1 MDDSG
6 GVSLY
11 RSGKVV
17 AAAIEKGRVMSIKI
31 ENLNVSFD
39 NKQVIKDL
47 SLKLPEQGVVS
58 IFGPSGAG
66 KTTLFNCLA
75 GLVTPDSGSIT
86 GLEGKRLSMVF
97 QENRLLPWFSALKN
111 VSFVVDGDE
120 AKAKIALSWM
130 ELADAAN
137 KLPTELSGGMQRRV
151 AVARALAYG
160 GDILLLDEPNTGLDE
175 GLAYRMMELVLEQ
188 WEGRLVLL
196 ITHDR
201 SLVEKFADYKYEL
214 S

>member
-1 MDDSG
+1 
-6 GVSLY
+6 
-11 RSGKVV
+11 
-17 AAAIEKGRVMSIKI
+17 MSIRI

-47 SLKLPEQGVVS
+47 SLELPEQGVVS

-111 VSFVVDGDE
+111 VAFVIDGDE
-120 AKAKIALSWM
+120 AKAKMALAWM
-130 ELADAAN
+130 ELADAAD

-151 AVARALAYG
+151 AVARALAHG

-175 GLAYRMMELVLEQ
+175 GLTYRMMELVLEQ
-188 WEGRLVLL
+188 WAGRLVLL

-201 SLVEKFADYKYEL
+201 ALVEKFADDKYQL
-214 S
+214 A